1 MRLTV
6 AMEKALRRLC
16 LLGCFSFVSQLPA
29 QRANGQAQP
38 AGTAASSSS
47 CVSPEMARLI
57 VQERDGIRVNSPRQV
72 GNEAA
77 AVRDNA
83 RGIVATKAPETA
95 ETMTQAHKW
104 FQKAARRGYAP
115 GQVNLAVL
123 SLAGWGTWP
132 NAGEA
137 LYWLHAAARQGY
149 APALFDLGIV
159 YLQGC
164 GVRRDYAEAFRF
176 FEKGALGGDPA
187 AQMNLGYLYDQGL
200 GVAQNRSEAAQ
211 WYRRAA
217 DSGELRAQYN
227 LGDLYLRG
235 EGVPHDE
242 SAAFAWFHKAA
253 LGGHA
258 EARIM
263 LGSMYAA
270 GRGTLEDSTA
280 AYMWLSLA
288 ALQGDF
294 RVNAQLD
301 ALRSQMTTEQIMEAT
316 GRARSLAQVSKRRLQ
331 QSLFH

>member
-1 MRLTV
+1 MRLIV
-6 AMEKALRRLC
+6 ATEHVLQPVFLFPC
-16 LLGCFSFVSQLPA
+16 LVLVTQLVLEPA
-29 QRANGQAQP
+29 NARPQQP
-38 AGTAASSSS
+38 EAAASS

-57 VQERDGIRVNSPRQV
+57 VQERDGVRVNSPRD
-72 GNEAA
+72 GNETAA
-77 AVRDNA
+77 ARDNFK
-83 RGIVATKAPETA
+83 GILATKAPETA
-95 ETMTQAHKW
+95 ATMTNAHKW
-104 FQKAARRGYAP
+104 FQKAARQGYPPAE
-115 GQVNLAVL
+115 VNLAVL
-123 SLAGWGTWP
+123 SLAGWGMRA

-137 LYWLHAAARQGY
+137 LYWLHVAAQQGY

-159 YLQGC
+159 YLEGC

-176 FEKGALGGDPA
+176 FEKGALAGDAA

-200 GVAQNRSEAAQ
+200 GVAQNRSEAAT

-217 DSGELRAQYN
+217 DSGEPRAQYN

-235 EGVPHDE
+235 EGVPHDD
-242 SAAFAWFHKAA
+242 SAAFTWFQKAA

-270 GRGTLEDSTA
+270 GRGTAADPAA

-288 ALQGDF
+288 ALQGDS
-294 RVNAQLD
+294 RGDEKLD
-301 ALRSQMTTEQIMEAT
+301 ALRAQMNAAQLAEAT
-316 GRARSLAQVSKRRLQ
+316 GRARSLAQSAKGHLH

>member
-1 MRLTV
+1 MRLTP
-6 AMEKALRRLC
+6 AMENALHRLFLC
-16 LLGCFSFVSQLPA
+16 SFLALVMQPFL
-29 QRANGQAQP
+29 QP
-38 AGTAASSSS
+38 ANARPQQPETAASS

-57 VQERDGIRVNSPRQV
+57 VQERYGVRVNSSRE
-72 GNEAA
+72 GGDDTAA
-77 AVRDNA
+77 AGDNS
-83 RGIVATKAPETA
+83 RGIIATEAPETA
-95 ETMTQAHKW
+95 KTMTEAHKW

-115 GQVNLAVL
+115 AELNLAVL
-123 SLAGWGTWP
+123 SLAGWGMRP

-137 LYWLHAAARQGY
+137 LYWLHAAAQQGY
-149 APALFDLGIV
+149 APAFFDLGIV
-159 YLQGC
+159 YLEGC
-164 GVRRDYAEAFRF
+164 GVHRDYTEAFRW
-176 FEKGALGGDPA
+176 FEKGATAGDAA
-187 AQMNLGYLYDQGL
+187 AQTNLGYLYDQGS

-217 DSGELRAQYN
+217 DGGELRAQYN

-270 GRGTLEDSTA
+270 GRGTPADSAA

-288 ALQGDF
+288 VSQGDS
-294 RVNAQLD
+294 RANAQLD
-301 ALRSQMTTEQIMEAT
+301 VLRSRMTREQIMEAT
-316 GRARSLAQVSKRRLQ
+316 GRARSLAQTPLRQLQ